1 MVRLGSGWGSAAE
14 EGMCMSTIHVL
25 LFKQHF
31 SYLDPFKIPV
41 SKGLAHILIGTDHYY
56 NTVYFCL

>member
-14 EGMCMSTIHVL
+14 EGVCMSTIHIL

-31 SYLDPFKIPV
+31 LYSDPFKIPV
-41 SKGLAHILIGTDHYY
+41 SKGLAHVLIGTA
-56 NTVYFCL
+56 LL